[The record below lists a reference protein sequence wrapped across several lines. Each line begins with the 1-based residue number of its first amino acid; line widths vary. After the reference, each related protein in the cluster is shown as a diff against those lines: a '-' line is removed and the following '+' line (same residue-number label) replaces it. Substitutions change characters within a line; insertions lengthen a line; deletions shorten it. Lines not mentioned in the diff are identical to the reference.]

1 MATVGTAQ
9 AIVPGGFVVA
19 LVGPDGVGK
28 TSQTAEV
35 TRALQRQFRCSAVY
49 LGSGNGGWRL
59 RRFVRRQFHKWR
71 PRRIKPGSETSATA
85 PRREFY
91 TNHSVTTALA
101 GLGIALERY
110 VTLRRAMRLASS
122 GSIVISDRWPQNLQP
137 GLFDGPLQLIPS
149 ASAMV
154 RLLSRF
160 ELDLYRRMQKRGPD
174 LMIHL
179 VSDYETS
186 SARKP
191 GDRSRSQFDLRM
203 ALMQEMRLRNPNIRT
218 VDARNQFDVV
228 TAELLECVR
237 IALTQQTAQRQPLSP
252 PVRSAREGDAHDRPE
267 TRSARRQ
274 RFDRG

>member
-9 AIVPGGFVVA
+9 AIVPGGLVVA

-28 TSQTAEV
+28 TSQTGEV
-35 TRALQRQFRCSAVY
+35 TRALQRQFRCTAVY

-59 RRFVRRQFHKWR
+59 RRIVRRQFHKLR
-71 PRRIKPGSETSATA
+71 PRRIKPGSEANAPA

-137 GLFDGPLQLIPS
+137 GLFDGPLRLVPS
-149 ASAMV
+149 ASAIV
-154 RLLSRF
+154 RLLSRL
-160 ELDLYRRMQKRGPD
+160 ELGLYRRMQSRNPD

-179 VSDYETS
+179 ISDYETS
-186 SARKP
+186 NARKP
-191 GDRSRSQFDLRM
+191 GDRSRSEFDQRL
-203 ALMQEMRLRNPNIRT
+203 ALMQEMRRQDPNIKT
-218 VDARNQFDVV
+218 VDARNEFDAV
-228 TAELLECVR
+228 TAELFTCVR
-237 IALTQQTAQRQPLSP
+237 LALKQKT
-252 PVRSAREGDAHDRPE
+252 G
-267 TRSARRQ
+267 
-274 RFDRG
+274 